1 MSNQRG
7 LSELVEEAVDQ
18 GATTVEEIHRQV
30 ANLPI
35 TVLEQLGLF
44 EQTVS
49 EVRRIQ
55 DTSIGAIYDLIR
67 AVNHSVTK
75 LASEL
80 LDQRVD
86 RRDDEAAA

>member
-1 MSNQRG
+1 MSNRRG